1 MTLTRETNTRT
12 PAGPHPRPLPKGEG
26 EGPSRFW
33 AWQAKASPY
42 LFILPFVVLFL
53 CFMLYP
59 LVRSIVLS
67 FYNSAGPRKNVF
79 VGLGNYHFLLHD
91 RLFWLAVFNTVL
103 FTVLFLMF
111 QIPTSLGL
119 ALLLNNK
126 GVRFRNFFRFAFF
139 SSHLVGN
146 VFVAVLFLL
155 LLAPRQGLVNKMIGG
170 VFPFIGT
177 EINWRGNAMLA
188 MPAMVLASL
197 WLSIGYGMIYF
208 LAALQ
213 AVDQELY
220 EAAEVDGAGRW
231 SRFWNV
237 TLPGIRPVLI
247 FILLVGTIGAF
258 QLFELPYI
266 FFDGPGPGFAGL
278 TIVMYLFQQG
288 FEAGNIGYASA
299 VGWVLVLILFLV
311 ALAQLKMTRAMND

>member
-1 MTLTRETNTRT
+1 
-12 PAGPHPRPLPKGEG
+12 
-26 EGPSRFW
+26 
-33 AWQAKASPY
+33 
-42 LFILPFVVLFL
+42 
-53 CFMLYP
+53 
-59 LVRSIVLS
+59 
-67 FYNSAGPRKNVF
+67 
-79 VGLGNYHFLLHD
+79 
-91 RLFWLAVFNTVL
+91 LAVFNTVL